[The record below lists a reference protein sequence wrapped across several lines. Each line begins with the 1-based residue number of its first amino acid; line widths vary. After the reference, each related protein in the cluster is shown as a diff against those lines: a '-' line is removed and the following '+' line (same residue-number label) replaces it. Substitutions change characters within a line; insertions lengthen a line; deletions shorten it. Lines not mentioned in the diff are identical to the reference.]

1 MKYCDRFK
9 EENESVMER
18 FQLSME
24 RLHAIESE
32 ETVEEPYRSYFRKM
46 ASFIGMIGAYREQLE
61 GGLLEN
67 ASLDELKAWNHRLYE
82 DILPQNYETSYGN
95 PQYAASALGE
105 EYGQLFSYLYKE
117 IRGGIL
123 FAAENRLTDI
133 TILNETVIEIYNM
146 FEETVPTAAS
156 VKDVLYWFVSDYC
169 DYTVTYRIREGVDP
183 ALTFAKDIIMDSDL
197 NDLRYLYRFGDY
209 ISESEL
215 LVAQFMNSLPEETV
229 QLMADTY
236 TEGYR
241 KGFEVMGRDLSKKSA
256 VQIRYELGF
265 ERMVKAAIR
274 NFREMG
280 LDTILSRSAVWSVNQ
295 KAGRKV
301 GYYGTPANR
310 QYEYDHRY
318 DEAIYLNKAFTDRK
332 ASVLRVAYEQYK
344 KEAAAYAGPAVIE
357 TFGQEGFQPVNKK
370 EANRLDGRQEKLS
383 AKAANE
389 AAVITNEYIPGDETS
404 FTIIAFPVPEIGRG
418 SHGEWDAESA
428 GERFKKI
435 FEETIA
441 INTLDYEKYKT
452 IQQTIIDALDEAEYV
467 EVKGKGD
474 NRTDLRVSLHEL
486 GDREKET
493 NFENCVADVNIP
505 LGEVFTSP
513 KLCGT
518 QGTLFVGTV
527 YIGDFQFKNLSMT
540 FEDGMIKAYSCDN
553 FEDPNEGRA
562 LVKQMILKNH
572 DTLPMGEFAIGT
584 NTTAYAM
591 AERYGILDKLPI
603 LIVEKMGPH
612 FAVGDTCYSWAED
625 SAVYNPNGKEIIARD
640 NEISILRKED
650 LSKAYFSCHTD
661 ITIPYSELD
670 TIDAVRADGSRISI
684 IADGRFVLPGVGELN
699 VPLDK
704 EQGKPDNK

>member
-1 MKYCDRFK
+1 MNVCDRFK

-18 FQLSME
+18 YQLSME
-24 RLHAIESE
+24 RLQALQSE

-46 ASFIGMIGAYREQLE
+46 ASFIGMIGDYREMVT
-61 GGLLEN
+61 GGQAEN
-67 ASLDELKAWNHRLYE
+67 APLKELEDWNHRLYE
-82 DILPQNYETSYGN
+82 DILPENYETSYGN
-95 PQYAASALGE
+95 PQYAVSTLGE
-105 EYGQLFSYLYKE
+105 EYGQLLSYLYKE
-117 IRGGIL
+117 IRGDII

-133 TILNETVIEIYNM
+133 TILNETLIEIYNM
-146 FEETVPTAAS
+146 FEDTVPSAAS
-156 VKDVLYWFVSDYC
+156 IKDVLYWFVSDYC
-169 DYTVTYRIREGVDP
+169 DYTVAYRIREGVDP
-183 ALTFAKDIIMDSDL
+183 TLTFAKDIILDSDL
-197 NDLRYLYRFGDY
+197 SDLRYLYRFGDY

-229 QLMADTY
+229 RLMADTY

-265 ERMVKAAIR
+265 ERMVKAAIQ

-280 LDTILSRSAVWSVNQ
+280 LDTILCRSAVWSVNQ
-295 KAGRKV
+295 KAGKKV
-301 GYYGTPANR
+301 GYYGRPANR

-357 TFGQEGFQPVNKK
+357 TFGQEGFQPVNKP
-370 EANRLDGRQEKLS
+370 EANRLDAKQEKLS
-383 AKAANE
+383 ARAANE
-389 AAVITNEYIPGDETS
+389 TAVITNEYMPGDETS
-404 FTIIAFPVPEIGRG
+404 FTIIAFPVPEIGRDSRG
-418 SHGEWDAESA
+418 DLSPEQAR
-428 GERFKKI
+428 ERFEKI

-452 IQQTIIDALDEAEYV
+452 IQQTIIDALDEADYV

-513 KLCGT
+513 KLSKT
-518 QGTLFVGTV
+518 EGTLFVGTV

-540 FEDGMIKAYSCDN
+540 FEDGMIREYACDN
-553 FEDPNEGRA
+553 FENPEEGKA

-584 NTTAYAM
+584 NTTAYVM
-591 AERYGILDKLPI
+591 AGKYGILDKLPI

-684 IADGRFVLPGVGELN
+684 IADGRFVLPGVEELN
-699 VPLDK
+699 VPLD
-704 EQGKPDNK
+704 